1 MLELESLGLA
11 GLFFG
16 SFLAATLVPFSSD
29 VLYVG
34 VLAATGQPLA
44 CFVCATAGNWLGG
57 VLNYYLGRLGKWEWL
72 EKYFHVKPET
82 LDKQKRYVDKYGI
95 WLALACWLPIVGD
108 IFAIALGFYK
118 THPGWTLLL
127 MLIGK
132 ALRFLVWTLLMG
144 LF

>member
-1 MLELESLGLA
+1 MLELESLGLL
-11 GLFFG
+11 GLFIG

-29 VLYVG
+29 VLYIG

-95 WLALACWLPIVGD
+95 WLALARWLPIVGD

-127 MLIGK
+127 MLVGK
-132 ALRFLVWTLLMG
+132 ALRFLVWTLLMN
-144 LF
+144 LI